1 MNVLRIALWMQDT
14 GSRILL
20 YADPDSELYTEASKT
35 TLPLIPYISESKFSD
50 FKNAPKLK
58 KSLTENNVDIILFH
72 LNRNFPLLALIK
84 LLMKDTI
91 KTAYMQHMQLGS
103 NKKDLI
109 HNVIYN
115 KLDCWIAPLNMFKK
129 SLVQHTSIPE
139 SKIAVIPFGIELDR
153 FTEPRRSREEA
164 RNLLRLPL
172 DKTIL
177 GFVGRIDPK
186 KCQHTLIEAAH
197 ILIQQGYDIE
207 ILLVGDK
214 SKNEHDRY
222 VKKIEEMIT
231 EYNLMKKIHL
241 REHFKE
247 IETAYKAIDIFILT
261 SSAETFGMVTI
272 EAMAS
277 GLPVIATNSGGT
289 PEIIEDNKT
298 GLLFE
303 PENPTDLVEKLKLLL
318 NSNEIK
324 ENLAQAAHKDALAK
338 YSYKTQVSHLS
349 SILNSL

>member
-1 MNVLRIALWMQDT
+1 MNQKTIAFFCPSKSWGGLEMNVLRIALWMQEA

-20 YADPDSELYTEASKT
+20 YADPDSQLYSEAYKT
-35 TLPLIPYISESKFSD
+35 SLPLISFISESKFSD
-50 FKNAPKLK
+50 LKNAAKLK

-84 LLMKDTI
+84 IMMKDSI
-91 KTAYMQHMQLGS
+91 KTAYVQHMQLGA

-109 HNVIYN
+109 HKVIYSR
-115 KLDCWIAPLNMFKK
+115 LDCWIAPLNMFKK
-129 SLVQHTSIPE
+129 SLVEYTSIPE
-139 SKIAVIPFGIELDR
+139 SKISVVPFGIELDR
-153 FTEPRRSREEA
+153 FTEPKRSREEA
-164 RNLLRLPL
+164 RKLLKLPL
-172 DKTIL
+172 NKTIL

-197 ILIQQGYDIE
+197 LLIQQEYDIE

-214 SKNEHDRY
+214 SKNEHDQY

-231 EYNLMKKIHL
+231 EYNLIKKIHL

-247 IETAYKAIDIFILT
+247 IEAAYKAIDIFILT

-277 GLPVIATNSGGT
+277 GLPVIGTNSGGT
-289 PEIIEDNKT
+289 PEITEDNKT

-303 PENPTDLVEKLKLLL
+303 PENAPDLAEKLK
-318 NSNEIK
+318 
-324 ENLAQAAHKDALAK
+324 
-338 YSYKTQVSHLS
+338 
-349 SILNSL
+349 IL